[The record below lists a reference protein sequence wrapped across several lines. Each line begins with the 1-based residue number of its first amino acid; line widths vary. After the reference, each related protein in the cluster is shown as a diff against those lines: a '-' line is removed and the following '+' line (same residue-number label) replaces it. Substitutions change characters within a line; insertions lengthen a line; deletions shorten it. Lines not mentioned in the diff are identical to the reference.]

1 MRPRWGH
8 TLDVAGKVLISAGLF
23 LLLFTGY
30 QLWGTGISEFRA
42 QNTLEKTFEARRAP
56 TPQYSIPKTGDVA
69 GRITIKSIGLSK
81 MMVLG
86 VDYENLE
93 RGPGI
98 FPGAPLPGHSGNLAI
113 AGHRTTFGAPF
124 ARINELQIGDSI
136 EIETAEGTYT
146 YIVTSSPR
154 VVPATAVEVAQTL
167 DPSKTSLTLI
177 TCHPKWSSKDR
188 LIVEANIDASPV
200 AKTVATYPSTNDST
214 PQLTRGWFDDS
225 SAWPNVLGLIGLLVA
240 LFVMTQFLARR
251 YRYTWLIYTVALLAF
266 LPSLLLLFSQISRLL
281 PNNF

>member
-1 MRPRWGH
+1 
-8 TLDVAGKVLISAGLF
+8 
-23 LLLFTGY
+23 
-30 QLWGTGISEFRA
+30 
-42 QNTLEKTFEARRAP
+42 
-56 TPQYSIPKTGDVA
+56 
-69 GRITIKSIGLSK
+69 
-81 MMVLG
+81 
-86 VDYENLE
+86 
-93 RGPGI
+93 
-98 FPGAPLPGHSGNLAI
+98 LAI

-124 ARINELQIGDSI
+124 ARINELQSGDSI

-240 LFVMTQFLARR
+240 LFV
-251 YRYTWLIYTVALLAF
+251 TWLIYTVALLAF

>member
-1 MRPRWGH
+1 
-8 TLDVAGKVLISAGLF
+8 
-23 LLLFTGY
+23 
-30 QLWGTGISEFRA
+30 
-42 QNTLEKTFEARRAP
+42 
-56 TPQYSIPKTGDVA
+56 
-69 GRITIKSIGLSK
+69 
-81 MMVLG
+81 
-86 VDYENLE
+86 
-93 RGPGI
+93 
-98 FPGAPLPGHSGNLAI
+98 LAI

-124 ARINELQIGDSI
+124 ARINELQSGDSI